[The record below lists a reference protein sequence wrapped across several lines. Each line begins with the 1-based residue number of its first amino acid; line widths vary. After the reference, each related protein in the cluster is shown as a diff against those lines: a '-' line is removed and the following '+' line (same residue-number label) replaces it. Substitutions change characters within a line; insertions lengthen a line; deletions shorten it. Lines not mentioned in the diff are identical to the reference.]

1 MKRMQWMITA
11 VIFLAAQLVSAATAP
26 VSMLESTSTQI
37 IDSLKENKSQLKSN
51 HKIIYQAVEH
61 YLLPHVDVQGMSRS
75 VLGRASWAA
84 ASAAEKQ
91 EFMQVFTQLVIRT
104 YATPLAEYTNE
115 TIKYLPIRGAAT
127 GQFVR
132 VNSVI
137 MRSSGQNISLT
148 YSLVSKNDQWKI
160 YDLSVEGVSLLQ
172 SFHSQFGQI
181 LQNST
186 MKDLIAQMRKNS
198 MKVA

>member
-1 MKRMQWMITA
+1 M
-11 VIFLAAQLVSAATAP
+11 
-26 VSMLESTSTQI
+26 
-37 IDSLKENKSQLKSN
+37 
-51 HKIIYQAVEH
+51 
-61 YLLPHVDVQGMSRS
+61 
-75 VLGRASWAA
+75 LGRASWAA